1 MKNEEFKCLKCGSKD
16 MIPYST
22 ELCNKSWICS
32 TCGKSCSSNDNFCPR
47 CGTALN

>member
-22 ELCNKSWICS
+22 ELCNKSWIC
-32 TCGKSCSSNDNFCPR
+32 KSCGEIRHLSPTMNENVIF
-47 CGTALN
+47 